1 MLIYIDTIQLQKPS
15 KKSAPTIVL
24 EEELIGSLLYHASE
38 TVRSL
43 AFSVLVSSSSSIRPL
58 SPVALE
64 HLKAHMSILFSETD
78 AKIRN
83 EILSNTKHLI
93 ERLRGATAF
102 LVREL
107 ENLSFQLR
115 LDYPL
120 PLEQQQKAEQL
131 LSETQ
136 GLLRSHESFIEWYL
150 EFLLG
155 ELIPTA
161 SYQRHITSLK
171 AIYLLLRSGIFKQN
185 SMSPLPRASNNV
197 TVWPYFLD
205 FFTPGVVRLLLD
217 LVMDPFEDVRGG
229 ATSILKLASPCH
241 FVIRPEELSEDVL
254 SAISAEQAF
263 GNNTQETADLL
274 VVANV
279 SADCKSID
287 NSLKLLKVF
296 IEHAEEASK
305 RTGRADYADGVAR
318 SYELLYGLLPSVD
331 LCIEL
336 ISQLVDDLELKV
348 GIAEGN
354 LGQAVVEAPVHGN
367 FAALK

>member
-1 MLIYIDTIQLQKPS
+1 
-15 KKSAPTIVL
+15 
-24 EEELIGSLLYHASE
+24 
-38 TVRSL
+38 
-43 AFSVLVSSSSSIRPL
+43 
-58 SPVALE
+58 
-64 HLKAHMSILFSETD
+64 MSILFSETD

-102 LVREL
+102 LVREI

-115 LDYPL
+115 PVHPL
-120 PLEQQQKAEQL
+120 PLEQQQKAEKL

-171 AIYLLLRSGIFKQN
+171 AIYLLLRSGILKQN
-185 SMSPLPRASNNV
+185 SGAPLSRASNNV
-197 TVWPYFLD
+197 TVWPYSLE

-254 SAISAEQAF
+254 STRSAEKAL
-263 GNNTQETADLL
+263 GNNTKVTADLP

-287 NSLKLLKVF
+287 HSPTLLKVF

-305 RTGRADYADGVAR
+305 RTGRADYADGVAH
-318 SYELLYGLLPSVD
+318 SYELLYGLLPSAD
-331 LCIEL
+331 LRIEL
-336 ISQLVDDLELKV
+336 VSQMVDDLEFKV

>member
-1 MLIYIDTIQLQKPS
+1 
-15 KKSAPTIVL
+15 
-24 EEELIGSLLYHASE
+24 
-38 TVRSL
+38 
-43 AFSVLVSSSSSIRPL
+43 
-58 SPVALE
+58 
-64 HLKAHMSILFSETD
+64 MSILFSETD

-115 LDYPL
+115 PDHRL

-136 GLLRSHESFIEWYL
+136 GLLRRHESFIEWYL

-171 AIYLLLRSGIFKQN
+171 AIYLLLRSGILKQN
-185 SMSPLPRASNNV
+185 SVSPLPRASNNA
-197 TVWPYFLD
+197 TVWPYSLD

-229 ATSILKLASPCH
+229 TTSILKLASPCH
-241 FVIRPEELSEDVL
+241 FVIRPEELFDGAL
-254 SAISAEQAF
+254 STRSAEQAF
-263 GNNTQETADLL
+263 GNNSQVTANLP
-274 VVANV
+274 VVSNV
-279 SADCKSID
+279 SAHCKSID
-287 NSLKLLKVF
+287 HSLKLLRVF

-318 SYELLYGLLPSVD
+318 SYELLYGLLPSAD
-331 LCIEL
+331 LRIEL
-336 ISQLVDDLELKV
+336 VCQLVDDLELKV